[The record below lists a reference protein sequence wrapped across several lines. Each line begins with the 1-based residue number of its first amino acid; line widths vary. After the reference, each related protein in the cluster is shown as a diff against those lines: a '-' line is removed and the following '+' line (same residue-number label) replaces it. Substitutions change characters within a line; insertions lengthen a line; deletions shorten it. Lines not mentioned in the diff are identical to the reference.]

1 MNNNKKYKKWSLGLV
16 APALVLAPIAVVAS
30 CSSSGEEK
38 EVYSVSFKQST
49 LSAEVSNKN
58 IKPSKL
64 SREGFVQ
71 EIINNKT
78 NIFNIDDSSGKVT
91 DDFLKENLVV
101 GEITADDTKKTASA
115 GVTLNNKNTDGGS
128 EDATITLTGF
138 DYKEVDLSKLT
149 YTIEFK
155 SKDNDPQTIN
165 LEKSDTSLDGIDELA
180 LVRLVLEEKIKEQI
194 LTITGTNAKDI
205 TNEVLEN
212 QILEVPKDSINKN
225 QQQGEVQFKLKV
237 LNDGTSSDSDSPTEI
252 EKDIIFTGFK
262 SETDDTPTSPK
273 YKITLK
279 ETTPKK
285 EYEFSGLENTL
296 ASSLSTGDEIRDLI
310 LKNKETMFELSGDY
324 PTEDKWWKE
333 KLSITT
339 PSQDDD
345 WGKVKFNLVL
355 NDSNT
360 IDESTDSDGIKIN
373 ETNVVIKG
381 FKIKTETTLKTE
393 ISSVALGLNGNLD
406 EIKQEVNAKWIN
418 EKKAILFEKGFQAI
432 TEDGITNVTH
442 EAISNEATSFNLKFK
457 LAANK
462 HYDQNGELVQSE
474 KDFTIKVKDISD
486 TATTGT
492 TLKVKSTNPV
502 SIGLIDPILAQGTY
516 EEFKNNSANIFTK
529 EFVFKYQKH
538 LLTGDFSLIKNAED
552 LVKDGVK
559 VIPNDTGSKIEI
571 QFKIP
576 KEKVLPAS
584 QSDDIS
590 ISIEF
595 TGFATN

>member
-38 EVYSVSFKQST
+38 AVYSVSFKQPA

-101 GEITADDTKKTASA
+101 GEITADDAKKTASA
-115 GVTLNNKNTDGGS
+115 EVTLNNKNTDGGS
-128 EDATITLTGF
+128 ENATITLTGF
-138 DYKEVDLSKLT
+138 DYKEVDLANLT
-149 YTIEFK
+149 YTIKFK
-155 SKDNDPQTIN
+155 DTTQDPQEIN
-165 LEKSDTSLDGIDELA
+165 LNKSDISVTSLDKLS
-180 LVRLVLEEKIKEQI
+180 LVKLVLEETTKAQI
-194 LTITGTNAKDI
+194 LTIEGTDAAKI
-205 TNEVLEN
+205 TNNVLEN
-212 QILEVPKDSINKN
+212 QILEVTEDSIESNKVA
-225 QQQGEVQFKLKV
+225 GTIQFTLKV
-237 LNDGTSSDSDSPTEI
+237 SNPENGSGSPLIKEI
-252 EKDIIFTGFK
+252 KFTGFK

-486 TATTGT
+486 TATTGI